1 MPFGM
6 GDYIQSVMVQGIV
19 YVGGGWTTRDNNDY
33 MVMEYDTRSGKW
45 GRLPPYRLWNFAMT
59 VINSA
64 SGW

>member
-1 MPFGM
+1 
-6 GDYIQSVMVQGIV
+6 MVQGIV
-19 YVGGGWTTRDNNDY
+19 YVGGGVVESFSDNNDY
-33 MVMEYDTRSGKW
+33 IVMEYNTRSGKW